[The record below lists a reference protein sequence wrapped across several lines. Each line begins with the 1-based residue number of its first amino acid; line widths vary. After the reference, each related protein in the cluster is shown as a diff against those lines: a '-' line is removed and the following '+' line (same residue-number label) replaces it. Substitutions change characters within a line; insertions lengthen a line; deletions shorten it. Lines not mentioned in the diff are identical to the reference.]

1 MSKLQGSMLFYVAF
15 KESGNSK
22 EQQQELSNALQ
33 VQSRKRLCKKKE
45 AQQDGKTDAV
55 KVISEREKE
64 AITEKQCELI
74 NQMGLTH
81 GGDIQ
86 QIMGMMV
93 DMEKRDNKLAAGK
106 GENTLNHDNTF
117 L

>member
-1 MSKLQGSMLFYVAF
+1 MGSNTKGGV
-15 KESGNSK
+15 K
-22 EQQQELSNALQ
+22 
-33 VQSRKRLCKKKE
+33 RKKPNRM
-45 AQQDGKTDAV
+45 AV
-55 KVISEREKE
+55 KVISEREKV

-74 NQMGLTH
+74 NQMGLIH

-86 QIMGMMV
+86 QMMGMMV
-93 DMEKRDNKLAAGK
+93 DMEKRDNKLAAEK

>member
-1 MSKLQGSMLFYVAF
+1 
-15 KESGNSK
+15 
-22 EQQQELSNALQ
+22 
-33 VQSRKRLCKKKE
+33 
-45 AQQDGKTDAV
+45 
-55 KVISEREKE
+55 
-64 AITEKQCELI
+64 
-74 NQMGLTH
+74 MGLTH